1 MTDHEGG
8 TLGLG
13 ELEAAIMEVV
23 WARAPITVREVLGE
37 LRRSP
42 RPGYTTVATVMNRL
56 VDKRILQRARTG
68 KVDVYQAP
76 MTREQ
81 FMRQV
86 AATAVNRLITE
97 CGDVALVQ
105 FAAALEHA
113 DPARLARL
121 RERLAERPAE
131 AADA

>member
-23 WARAPITVREVLGE
+23 WAGAPTTVRAVLSE

-42 RPGYTTVATVMNRL
+42 PPGYTTVATVMNRL
-56 VDKRILQRARTG
+56 VEKGVLQRERSG
-68 KVDVYQAP
+68 KVDVYRAP
-76 MTREQ
+76 MTREHY
-81 FMRQV
+81 MRQV
-86 AATAVNRLITE
+86 AATAVKRLVNE

-121 RERLAERPAE
+121 RERLAAPASE
-131 AADA
+131 TPGA